1 MSFHLTARL
10 GVLAF
15 SIHRDGNDLE
25 SLLLT

>member
-15 SIHRDGNDLE
+15 SIHRGGNDLE
-25 SLLLT
+25 SLLII